1 VLKSAMVKSME
12 STAVSAGRSFRLV
25 ASFVLHICD
34 TRHST
39 ASFEEDTVGVD
50 HGVCR
55 LFRARGRRCAH
66 FDRTSRGKVGYG
78 LGRVENRSSI
88 ASRDTAHGMT

>member
-1 VLKSAMVKSME
+1 MK

-25 ASFVLHICD
+25 ASFVLRICD

-39 ASFEEDTVGVD
+39 VSFEKDTVGVD

-55 LFRARGRRCAH
+55 LFRARGRRCAR
-66 FDRTSRGKVGYG
+66 FSRTSGRTARYG
-78 LGRVENRSSI
+78 LDRIENRSSI